1 MLWIQQLTEKKL
13 AEGWVQFLISRWA
26 SWGLLR
32 RKMRN
37 IFPKPKDW
45 SFLGRSVIAQN
56 VGDIN
61 LPSRVLH
68 PLAVQVKR
76 GCAHESGCGEEGNC
90 LLVKV
95 INTRKIHLQDRL
107 VFLPKAR
114 RVPLPA
120 TIFFISAVTKYFL
133 RYGKM
138 ACPCLPVV
146 G

>member
-37 IFPKPKDW
+37 IFPKPKHW
-45 SFLGRSVIAQN
+45 SVLGRSVIAQN

-76 GCAHESGCGEEGNC
+76 GCAHESGCGRREIAC
-90 LLVKV
+90 LSKSLTPERYTCKIALSFFPRLKQFHCLQRYSSLVLSL
-95 INTRKIHLQDRL
+95 N
-107 VFLPKAR
+107 
-114 RVPLPA
+114 
-120 TIFFISAVTKYFL
+120 IS
-133 RYGKM
+133 
-138 ACPCLPVV
+138 
-146 G
+146 